1 MEVIRC
7 TPVRNEAYLSGKP
20 LLLSSD
26 RTDQGGLGEERNTLL
41 EAKRRR
47 HTPDPL
53 PRKLTILLPT
63 LTYYAV
69 ELLKALLNAF
79 VAAKRAL
86 DGPGGP
92 NTVPRC

>member
-1 MEVIRC
+1 VTGVIR
-7 TPVRNEAYLSGKP
+7 
-20 LLLSSD
+20 
-26 RTDQGGLGEERNTLL
+26 GLGEERDTLQGAR
-41 EAKRRR
+41 EAR

-69 ELLKALLNAF
+69 ELLKASLNAV
-79 VAAKRAL
+79 VAEERAL

-92 NTVPRC
+92 NR